1 MHLWTSS
8 ISLAGS
14 GTPPVRLA
22 PHILRRRTI
31 PAVKAGSCGGRVNGE
46 LRKQKVCVPGSA
58 KTGTVGLCV
67 AEDPQHARM
76 SELR

>member
-31 PAVKAGSCGGRVNGE
+31 PAVKAGSCGGRVSSE
-46 LRKQKVCVPGSA
+46 LRKQNVCVPGSA
-58 KTGTVGLCV
+58 KKGIVGLGV
-67 AEDPQHARM
+67 AADPQHART
-76 SELR
+76 SELH